1 MSPPT
6 PETMSI
12 ITLDRVSSRIWT
24 ETWKFPAASQVY
36 AVETCSRSDG
46 FAAQSAKNATSAP
59 ANATNVVSVEIQP
72 AVRREMRPP
81 ASVIATAPASG
92 DPRQIQAPAVIIREA
107 RSPGRRRVARGAA
120 PSPR

>member
-6 PETMSI
+6 PETTSI
-12 ITLDRVSSRIWT
+12 ITLDSVSSRIWT
-24 ETWKFPAASQVY
+24 ETWKFPAASHVY

-46 FAAQSAKNATSAP
+46 SAAQSPKNATSAP

-81 ASVIATAPASG
+81 ATVIAIAPASG
-92 DPRQIQAPAVIIREA
+92 DPRQTQAPALIRGE
-107 RSPGRRRVARGAA
+107 RSPGRRRAARGAV
-120 PSPR
+120 PSQR